1 MLTRV
6 MTLAA
11 IAVLA
16 VSVLSHASGDF
27 RMTTSIV
34 VSVSAVI
41 LAGRAFLIRRF
52 LWGLVFLGVL
62 GAFTPFRSAVFSP
75 SLILTLDLVALG
87 LFAISPMILKKSKTP
102 VIVRGNALR

>member
-16 VSVLSHASGDF
+16 VPVLSHSSPDI

-41 LAGRAFLIRRF
+41 LALRAFSLNRF
-52 LWGLVFLGVL
+52 LWGLVFLAVL
-62 GAFTPFRSAVFSP
+62 GAFTPFRPAVFSP
-75 SLILTLDLVALG
+75 ALVLTLDLVALV
-87 LFAISPMILKKSKTP
+87 LFAISPMILRKSKTP
-102 VIVRGNALR
+102 VISSGSASR